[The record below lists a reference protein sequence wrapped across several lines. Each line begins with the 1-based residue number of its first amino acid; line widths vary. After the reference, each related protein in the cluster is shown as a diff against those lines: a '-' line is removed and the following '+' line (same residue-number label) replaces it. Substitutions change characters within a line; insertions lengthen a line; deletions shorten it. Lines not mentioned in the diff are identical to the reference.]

1 MNYVTNDP
9 NVIIQRIEKA
19 QFGHTLV
26 SVPQF
31 HGSYY
36 ATVVDT
42 DATNKAVSKGHMR
55 VTIPS
60 LSQTEVWEEI
70 PYLGV
75 HAPPNKTT
83 AVVAFEQ
90 GSQKPIC
97 HGFVGHQPGQLIYGS
112 GAPSSSKGNIGDT
125 YINVAN
131 SQIYGPKTTSGWGAG
146 TQMHI
151 PKADVTGL

>member
-1 MNYVTNDP
+1 MSYVTQDP
-9 NVIIQRIEKA
+9 NVIIQRIAKH

-26 SVPQF
+26 NIPQF

-36 ATVVDT
+36 ATVFDT
-42 DATNKAVSKGHMR
+42 DATNKALSKGNMR
-55 VTIPS
+55 VIIPS
-60 LSQTEVWEEI
+60 LSQTTVWEEI
-70 PYLGV
+70 PYVGEF
-75 HAPPNKTT
+75 APPKGTT
-83 AVVAFEQ
+83 AIVAFNQE
-90 GSQKPIC
+90 SQKPIH
-97 HGFVGHQPGQLIYGS
+97 HGFVGFHPGQLRYGS
-112 GAPSSSKGNIGDT
+112 GAPSSSLGHIGDT